1 MTRDIYFQTGNF
13 ADFEKL
19 KIDSH
24 FGDFRQVK
32 IDPTCSLLLTL
43 GRLQLYCFGQD
54 IRPLYL
60 AKIQEP
66 CIGSGT
72 GHFHLFK

>member
-43 GRLQLYCFGQD
+43 GRSQLYCFGQG
-54 IRPLYL
+54 IRLH
-60 AKIQEP
+60 KTIQTLS
-66 CIGSGT
+66 IWQK
-72 GHFHLFK
+72 FKNHA